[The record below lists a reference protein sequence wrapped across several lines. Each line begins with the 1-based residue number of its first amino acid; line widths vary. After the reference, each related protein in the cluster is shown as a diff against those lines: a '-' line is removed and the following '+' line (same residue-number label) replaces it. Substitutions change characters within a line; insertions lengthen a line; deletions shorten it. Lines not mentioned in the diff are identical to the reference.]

1 MENSNFNLMYQADF
15 YKVSHIAQYPDNVSH
30 IHSTLVARKACY
42 NDNISKEEF
51 MWFGHS
57 LFLEKLEAFEQWFFT
72 LTFEELCDVLKEYK
86 IFLDTRLGAD
96 MDVAHWNELWKV
108 RFLPITIHAMPE
120 RSIQKFQTPL
130 LTVENIDSRFPWL
143 VGFIETTMLSNI
155 WPVSTA
161 ANRAWHIRK
170 VIEDSMK
177 NHTEEER
184 EAIDFMAHDFSYRG
198 MPGDEAAMLTG
209 CGHLANFKGSDTIPA
224 ARAMERVYGET
235 TGFSV
240 AATEHSVMCAGGQED
255 EIETFKRLMKVYPT
269 GILSVVSDTWD
280 YFGTLTDIL
289 PKMKSKIMKRDG
301 KLVIRPDSG
310 NPIDIICGKPF
321 IDASKD
327 FYEGDSLE
335 DYLNDTIW
343 ETNLNEGDKGLVWD
357 GVDWWSFDVEL
368 FYDYECDFVSVKNI
382 QPHERTFED
391 RGSLELLGETFGY
404 TYDSQGLKLLD
415 PHIGLIYGDGMNQE
429 RIKEILER
437 MVALG
442 WSPLNMVFGVGAYT
456 YQFVTRDELSWAF
469 KATAIKRDGEWVA
482 IKKDPKTDPGK
493 ASLSGRFFEPD
504 FVNIF

>member
-1 MENSNFNLMYQADF
+1 MSNSFNLMYQADF
-15 YKVSHIAQYPDNVSH
+15 YKVSHIAQYPENVTN
-30 IHSTLVARKACY
+30 IHSTLTARKACY
-42 NDNISKEEF
+42 NDDISQEEF

-57 LFLEKLEAFEQWFFT
+57 LFIEKLQQFEVWFYD
-72 LTFEELCDVLKEYK
+72 LTFEEIQEVLAEYK
-86 IFLDTRLGAD
+86 QFLDIRLNAD
-96 MDVAHWNELWKV
+96 MSIDHWLALWRV
-108 RFLPITIHAMPE
+108 GYLPLEIKALSE
-120 RSIQKFQTPL
+120 RSIRKFQTPL
-130 LTVENIDSRFPWL
+130 VTVENTDENFPWL

-161 ANRAWHIRK
+161 ANRSWHIRK
-170 VIEDSMK
+170 VIENVMK
-177 NHTEEER
+177 NHTDEEKD
-184 EAIDFMAHDFSYRG
+184 AIYFMAHDFSYRG

-209 CGHLANFKGSDTIPA
+209 CGHLANFSGSDTIPA
-224 ARAMERVYGET
+224 VRAMERVYSEV

-240 AATEHSVMCAGGQED
+240 AATEHSVMCAGGQDD
-255 EIETFKRLMKVYPT
+255 EKETFKRLMKIYPK

-280 YFGTLTDIL
+280 YFGTLTQIL
-289 PKMKSKIMKRDG
+289 PELKTKIMKRDG

-321 IDASKD
+321 IDASEHL
-327 FYEGDSLE
+327 YEGDTLE
-335 DYLNDTIW
+335 GYINSVIW
-343 ETNLNEGDKGLVWD
+343 ECEYKDGDQGLVWD
-357 GVDWWSFDVEL
+357 GTEWWSFDVSA
-368 FYDYECDFVSVKNI
+368 YNIHDYSSKTAKNI
-382 QPHERTFED
+382 QPHKLTPED

-415 PHIGLIYGDGMNQE
+415 PHIGLIYGDGMNQV

-493 ASLSGRFFEPD
+493 ASLSGRFTNGEL
-504 FVNIF
+504 VRIF

>member
-1 MENSNFNLMYQADF
+1 MSNFDLMYAADF
-15 YKVSHIAQYPDNVSH
+15 YKVSHIAQYPEDVTH
-30 IHSTLVARKACY
+30 IHSTLTARKACY
-42 NDNISKEEF
+42 NDNISKDEF
-51 MWFGHS
+51 MWFGYS
-57 LFLEKLEAFEQWFFT
+57 LFLEKLESFEDWFFT
-72 LTFEELCDVLKEYK
+72 LSFDSLQEVLDEYK
-86 IFLDTRLGAD
+86 IFLDIRLDAD
-96 MDVAHWNELWKV
+96 MDVSHWNELWKA

-130 LTVENIDSRFPWL
+130 LTVENLDSRFPWL

-161 ANRAWHIRK
+161 ANRSWHIRK
-170 VIEDSMK
+170 TIEKYMA

-184 EAIDFMAHDFSYRG
+184 AAIDFMAHDFSYRG

-224 ARAMERVYGET
+224 ARAMERVYGEV

-255 EIETFKRLMKVYPT
+255 EIETFKRLMEIYPK

-280 YFGTLTDIL
+280 YFGTLTNIL
-289 PKMKSKIMKRDG
+289 PALKTKIMKREG

-310 NPIDIICGKPF
+310 NPINIICGRPF
-321 IDASKD
+321 VDASED
-327 FYEGDSLE
+327 YYESDSLE
-335 DYLNDTIW
+335 QYLLDNAESEFLD
-343 ETNLNEGDKGLVWD
+343 GDKQLVWD
-357 GVDWWSFDVEL
+357 GVNWYEFRVIWNNDFEMSYIQDVEIKP
-368 FYDYECDFVSVKNI
+368 YTVTNE
-382 QPHERTFED
+382 E

-429 RIKEILER
+429 RIDAMLKR
-437 MVALG
+437 MVDLG
-442 WSPLNMVFGVGAYT
+442 WSPLNIVFGVGAYT

-493 ASLSGRFFEPD
+493 ASLSGRFENPEFI
-504 FVNIF
+504 NIF

>member
-1 MENSNFNLMYQADF
+1 MENHFNLMYQADF
-15 YKVSHIAQYPDNVSH
+15 YKVSHIAQYPKDVTN
-30 IHSTLVARKACY
+30 IHSPLVARKACY

-51 MWFGHS
+51 MWFGYS
-57 LFLEKLEAFEQWFFT
+57 LFIEKLELFEQWFFS
-72 LTFEELCDVLKEYK
+72 LTYEELQDVLKEYK
-86 IFLDTRLGAD
+86 TFLDIRLNAD
-96 MDVAHWNELWKV
+96 MDVSHWNELWYV
-108 RFLPITIHAMPE
+108 GAIPIEIHAMPE
-120 RSIQKFQTPL
+120 RSIQKFQTPV

-143 VGFIETTMLSNI
+143 VGFVETTMLSNV

-161 ANRAWHIRK
+161 ANRSWHIRK
-170 VIEDSMK
+170 TIEKHMV
-177 NHTEEER
+177 NHTDEER
-184 EAIDFMAHDFSYRG
+184 AAIDFMAHDFAYRG

-224 ARAMERVYGET
+224 ARAMERVYGEV

-255 EIETFKRLMKVYPT
+255 EEETFKRLMGIYPK

-280 YFGTLTDIL
+280 YFGTLTKIL
-289 PKMKSKIMKRDG
+289 PNLKSDIMNRDG

-321 IDASKD
+321 IDVSED
-327 FYEGDSLE
+327 FYENDSLE
-335 DYLNDTIW
+335 DHLNDVIW
-343 ETNLNEGDKGLVWD
+343 EFDFKKGDTVLVWD
-357 GVDWWSFDVEL
+357 GVEWGSFEVDVYHE
-368 FYDYECDFVSVKNI
+368 YECEYIKIKNLK
-382 QPHERTFED
+382 PHERTPED

-429 RIKEILER
+429 RIDAMLER

-469 KATAIKRDGEWVA
+469 KATAIKRNGEWIAV
-482 IKKDPKTDPGK
+482 KKDPKTDPGK
-493 ASLSGRFFEPD
+493 ASLSGRFTNPELIKVF
-504 FVNIF
+504 